1 MGMEHHKISEY
12 IDNLSFRKRVGCVD
26 QEQVF
31 EAIRE
36 LSSMYNEILAEV
48 YEENERLKEELET
61 SKKINELRKR
71 ELENEEPEET
81 EMPEVVLDLSVE
93 KQVKELRRL
102 KRKDLLE
109 ILLEQSKEN
118 EDQKL
123 LLAVQKKKILH
134 LEQRLE
140 DRRIDIA
147 QAGTLAEASLKL
159 NGIFDA
165 AQAAA
170 DQYLENL
177 KTVDDRCAAMEKETK
192 ERCDAME
199 KEVKDRC
206 EVMERETIDRCE
218 SMAEETLQKCQE
230 LKEQA
235 QKEADQ
241 HWAGLSEKLEKFY
254 EAHAG
259 LRELLTSAG
268 DILR

>member
-1 MGMEHHKISEY
+1 MEHHKISEY
-12 IDNLSFRKRVGCVD
+12 IDNLSFRKRVGGVD

-61 SKKINELRKR
+61 SKKVNELRKID
-71 ELENEEPEET
+71 EEKEEKEESA
-81 EMPEVVLDLSVE
+81 EMPEVVLDLSLE

-109 ILLEQSKEN
+109 LLLEQSKEN
-118 EDQKL
+118 EDQRL

-159 NGIFDA
+159 NGIFEA

-170 DQYLENL
+170 DQYLDNL
-177 KTVDDRCAAMEKETK
+177 KTVDDRCQAMERETK

-199 KEVKDRC
+199 NEVKDRC

-218 SMAEETLQKCQE
+218 TMAEDTKKKCQE
-230 LKEQA
+230 LKEKT
-235 QKEADQ
+235 KEEVDK
-241 HWAGLSEKLEKFY
+241 HWDDLSGKLERFY
-254 EAHAG
+254 EAHMG
-259 LRELLTSAG
+259 LKELLTSSG